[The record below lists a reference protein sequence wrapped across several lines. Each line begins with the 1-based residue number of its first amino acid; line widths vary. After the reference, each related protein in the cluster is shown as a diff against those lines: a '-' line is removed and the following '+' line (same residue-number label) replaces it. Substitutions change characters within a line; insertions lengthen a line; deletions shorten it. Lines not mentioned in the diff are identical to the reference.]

1 MKSDLSTLTVSQLLR
16 KDLKVVS
23 VGTDLTIA
31 MSSVMMSVNQMS
43 LKENFVE
50 ELKSFLEI
58 KNCTFSFI
66 MGAIVSAETGNLE
79 RNILIFPVS
88 NEVAGFLADQL
99 LQREE
104 LKLAKVE
111 TNPENTYVIFKQ
123 GDAAFS
129 RKKILPIIKDVLR
142 QKP

>member
-1 MKSDLSTLTVSQLLR
+1 
-16 KDLKVVS
+16 
-23 VGTDLTIA
+23 
-31 MSSVMMSVNQMS
+31 MMSVNQMS

-66 MGAIVSAETGNLE
+66 MGAIVFAETGNLE

>member
-1 MKSDLSTLTVSQLLR
+1 VKSDLSTLTVSQLLR

-66 MGAIVSAETGNLE
+66 MGAVVFAETGNLE

-111 TNPENTYVIFKQ
+111 ASSENTYVIFKQ